1 MSDSAGEQEPQTPK
15 AKAPVDLTGKWK
27 LIKNEN
33 YDEFLQA
40 LGVGKI
46 ARVAAS
52 SQAPTM
58 EIKQDDDDNMVVTL
72 STPMRSMEDRYTVGQ
87 EFTNPDSTLDGEE
100 ATYMPSWDREGKK
113 LSIRNMSRP
122 EDGIH
127 ITRELVGGMLVQ
139 TQMVGT
145 VVAKRYFVRTV

>member
-1 MSDSAGEQEPQTPK
+1 MSNTTSEQEPLPPK
-15 AKAPVDLTGKWK
+15 PKAPVDLSGKWK

-52 SQAPTM
+52 SQSPTM
-58 EIKQDDDDNMVVTL
+58 EIKQDENDNMVVTV
-72 STPMRSMEDRYTVGQ
+72 STPMRATEDRYTVGQ
-87 EFTNPDSTLDGEE
+87 EFTNPDPTREGEL
-100 ATYMPSWDREGKK
+100 ATYLPTWDWEGKK
-113 LSIRNMSRP
+113 LTIRNLSRP
-122 EDGIH
+122 DDGIH
-127 ITRELVGGMLVQ
+127 VTRELVGGMLVQ

-145 VVAKRYFVRTV
+145 AVAKRYFVRTV